1 MTYRPQF
8 DSLGNALLDGVWDF
22 FPGDHTLSDLD
33 EVKPEQIRVPG
44 LWEAQGHLELDDA
57 AWYRRSFEL
66 DDVEGQWTL
75 RFGAVMDV
83 ADVYL
88 NGHALGGHELPFT
101 PFEFDA
107 KPALQP
113 GLNTLAVRVFDP
125 PLGDP
130 EHLRLPHGKQGWM
143 NHVFPSRPS
152 LYLTYGGIWQSVQLR
167 RHGPV
172 VARDVFVNG
181 DPDDLVL
188 TVELENRVDESV
200 TAVVGLRILGSV
212 EGFAVT
218 LGPGASTTRSVRFGA
233 TDAARWSPE
242 SPVLHETL
250 VDVSVDGQPSDLRSA
265 RFGLRTVRVDGTRL
279 CVNDEPYR
287 MRSALVQGFS
297 AERLYAEDDR
307 ATIEREVALA
317 KAMGFNTLRL
327 HIKAFDPVYL
337 DVCDEMGMFVHCD
350 LPVAEPI
357 EHEEMGGDTVLV
369 RRCVQAI
376 TEQVRRDRNHPS
388 IILWSAMNELCDGR
402 REARQWPEYEH
413 FARTLV
419 AAVQDNDPTR
429 PVIENDWVEPDPDR
443 VFVSPILTAHWYG
456 QLHAD
461 YFDKIETACMR
472 WSGLGRPFFVS
483 EFGDWGLPHMPALD
497 APAFWDTRAIYET
510 ALAANLWPDTIGR
523 FVQETQRYQGLTDRL
538 QIEVWRRHDD
548 IGGYCLT
555 ELTDVPHELNGLL
568 DLHRRPKPLAVLEVT
583 RANQT
588 VLPMLELR
596 TLVAVAGESI
606 EGVLRVANDGP
617 ALSDVEIDV
626 RFGDSWQPLPDD
638 APPPLPEGPFD
649 LAVLRDR
656 YSQSIATMSGI
667 ESIPEHRVSYIGRTS
682 VVAPAVP
689 GNHDLVVRLR
699 AAGEPVAENRYP
711 IHVVDQA
718 NADVDARVVGDGLTA
733 VAVAAAGGRIDN
745 AASVVVIGEGDLD
758 ADAGAVARDVLARGG
773 VALVLAQ
780 PREAAAH
787 FPLPVELT
795 TVVTAWGS
803 TVFHFTTD
811 HGALQSLPRRNLL
824 VGEDSTVQ
832 ATSVVTAIGDAA
844 FPDTPVVLAFK
855 PVPSAMAGT
864 IVGATDVGPGRLVFC
879 QYRLVERAAQG
890 DAAARALL
898 ADLLRWAAE
907 PRRVMHKRE
916 YSKADGRRVTA
927 YRWTMAAA
935 R

>member
-8 DSLGNALLDGVWDF
+8 DSLGRATLDGAWEF
-22 FPGDHTLSDLD
+22 FPGDHDPAELADL
-33 EVKPEQIRVPG
+33 EPAAIRVPG
-44 LWEAQGHLELDDA
+44 LWEAQGYLELDDT
-57 AWYRRSFEL
+57 AWYRREFEL
-66 DDVEGQWTL
+66 DDVDGFWTL

-88 NGHALGGHELPFT
+88 NGESLGRHELPFT

-107 KPALQP
+107 RPALRK
-113 GLNTLAVRVFDP
+113 GVNTLAVRVFDP

-152 LYLTYGGIWQSVQLR
+152 LYLTYGGIWQSVELR

-172 VARDVFVNG
+172 VVRDVFVNG

-188 TVELENRVDESV
+188 TVELDNRADEPS
-200 TAVVGLRILGSV
+200 TAAVGLRVLGSV
-212 EGFAVT
+212 EGFAIT
-218 LGPGASTTRSVRFGA
+218 LPPRGTTVRHVRFGE
-233 TDAARWSPE
+233 TDAARWSPDA
-242 SPVLHETL
+242 PILHEAL

-265 RFGLRTVRVDGTRL
+265 RFGLRVVRVDGARL
-279 CVNDEPYR
+279 LVNDEPYR
-287 MRSALVQGFS
+287 MRSALVQGFT
-297 AERLYAEDDR
+297 ADRLYAEDDR
-307 ATIEREVALA
+307 AAIEHEVALA

-337 DVCDEMGMFVHCD
+337 DVCDELGMFVHCD

-357 EHEEMGGDTVLV
+357 EHEDMGGDTVLV

-388 IILWSAMNELCDGR
+388 IVLWSAMNELCDGR
-402 REARQWPEYEH
+402 REARAWPEYEH

-419 AAVQDNDPTR
+419 AAVEDNDATR

-443 VFVSPILTAHWYG
+443 VFTSPILTAHWYG

-461 YFDKIETACMR
+461 YFDKIEAACTR

-497 APAFWDTRAIYET
+497 DPAFWDTREIYQT

-523 FVQETQRYQGLTDRL
+523 FVQETQRYQGLADRL

-568 DLHRRPKPLAVLEVT
+568 DLHRRPKPLAVREVT
-583 RANQT
+583 RANQV
-588 VLPMLELR
+588 VLPMVELS
-596 TLVAVAGESI
+596 TLVAVAGETVT
-606 EGVLRVANDGP
+606 GVVRVANDGP
-617 ALSDVEIDV
+617 ALADVEIEL
-626 RFGDSWQPLPDD
+626 RFGDTWQRESDGAAVSTLSSV
-638 APPPLPEGPFD
+638 AAHGVTHVGEAS
-649 LAVLRDR
+649 LA
-656 YSQSIATMSGI
+656 
-667 ESIPEHRVSYIGRTS
+667 
-682 VVAPAVP
+682 APAVP
-689 GNHDLVVRLR
+689 GNHDLIAQLR
-699 AAGEPVAENRYP
+699 AGGEIVAENRYP
-711 IHVVDQA
+711 IHVVDNA
-718 NADVDARVVGDGLTA
+718 AADVGVRVIGDQTT
-733 VAVAAAGGRIDN
+733 AAAI
-745 AASVVVIGEGDLD
+745 AAVGARADDDAPVVVIGERALD
-758 ADAGAVARDVLARGG
+758 AAAGELAVDVLASGG
-773 VALVLAQ
+773 VVVVLAQ
-780 PREAAAH
+780 SPDEAWH
-787 FPLPVELT
+787 YPVPVELT

-824 VGEDSTVQ
+824 VAEDSTVQ
-832 ATSVVTAIGDAA
+832 ATSAVTRIGTDA
-844 FPDTPVVLAFK
+844 FPDTPIVLAFK
-855 PVPSAMAGT
+855 PVPSAMSGT
-864 IVGATDVGPGRLVFC
+864 IVGATDVGPGRLIFC
-879 QYRLVERAAQG
+879 QYRLSERAAGG

-898 ADLLRWAAE
+898 ADLLRWATEA
-907 PRRVMHKRE
+907 RRVMHKDE
-916 YSKADGRRVTA
+916 FAKPDGRRVTA
-927 YRWTMAAA
+927 FMWTTAAA